1 MNYDRK
7 RLVEVMKRRLFSYKE
22 NQDNPSKKGKE
33 KESKES
39 MNRDISY
46 ILHNQSIREVGEMP
60 AKMGNFIRIAPSDFS
75 NKLLSIIDNNKTTH
89 K

>member
-46 ILHNQSIREVGEMP
+46 ILHN
-60 AKMGNFIRIAPSDFS
+60 
-75 NKLLSIIDNNKTTH
+75 
-89 K
+89 